1 MTNRDPETAV
11 LITAEKLNAMADSIT
26 KSVAVFREAAEL
38 ALRSESKGIATF
50 SVKSGET
57 AVDRAHAFAKALEK
71 AIYAAKSSQP
81 YIVGELKP
89 RSTAKT
95 KSVSEVQEILKNVP
109 RKKSKG

>member
-95 KSVSEVQEILKNVP
+95 KSVSEVQDKLKNVP
-109 RKKSKG
+109 RKNSKG